1 MSQRREIEIL
11 SEERRR
17 ARRADVVVRVHYATV
32 DELFS
37 EFSRNINE
45 GGLFIETDS
54 PAPLETRVQLQFEL
68 PGSPEPVKATGRV
81 VRHADV
87 QMGEP
92 PGMAVEFEELD
103 PDARERINQ
112 IVAQLRVQRS

>member
-1 MSQRREIEIL
+1 MSQRRDIETL
-11 SEERRR
+11 SEERRKT
-17 ARRADVVVRVHYATV
+17 RRADVVVRVQYATV

-45 GGLFIETDS
+45 GGLFIETDAPS
-54 PAPLETRVQLQFEL
+54 PLETLVQLQFEL

-81 VRHADV
+81 VRHAEA
-87 QMGEP
+87 GEP
-92 PGMAVEFEELD
+92 QGMAVEFEELD

-112 IVAQLRVQRS
+112 IVAQLRVERS